1 MDRVHLLQLRD
12 QLRGELAT
20 HEKLAET
27 LRNGLAAIEVLLE
40 RPAPATPE
48 PAPAMPAVT
57 EASPV
62 IPNPQPAGDATTSPD
77 STIVAPEP
85 EASDGVPPVGS
96 EAVERL
102 LVENPGRWF
111 GVRELTARQIE
122 RGWTPKSADPVS
134 AVRAAANR
142 LVASKPN
149 LFVREQGRYRY
160 QGQQSS
166 LNGDG
171 PETVKVQASA
181 SPADQQQAIADRQTG
196 GDWRNLARTEAVAR
210 MLAVIGEPASPVNLS
225 RMLKGVG
232 RDDPPLAV
240 GKALDHLKRRNRA
253 TTVGRGGWVLTD
265 RGDPKTS
272 LPTNDLT
279 EETEVNDDQEM
290 SPAVLAFTGDSRQ
303 PDKFPD
309 QPT

>member
-12 QLRGELAT
+12 QLRGELST
-20 HEKLAET
+20 TEKLVET

-40 RPAPATPE
+40 RAAPATPE

-62 IPNPQPAGDATTSPD
+62 FPNPQLGGDAVASSD
-77 STIVAPEP
+77 STIVAPQP
-85 EASDGVPPVGS
+85 EASDEVPPVGA

-122 RGWTPKSADPVS
+122 RRWTPKSADPVS

-160 QGQQSS
+160 QGQVGQQPSA
-166 LNGDG
+166 NGDG
-171 PETVKVQASA
+171 PETVQA
-181 SPADQQQAIADRQTG
+181 PAAADRATTVADG
-196 GDWRNLARTEAVAR
+196 PISGEWRTLPRTEAVAR
-210 MLAVIGEPASPVNLS
+210 MLAKAREPASPSNLS
-225 RMLKGVG
+225 RMLQEVG
-232 RDDPPLAV
+232 RRDDTPLAV
-240 GKALDHLKRRNRA
+240 GKALNHLYRQQRA
-253 TTVGRGGWVLTD
+253 NTVERAKWVLTD
-265 RGDPKTS
+265 QDDMPAQVS
-272 LPTNDLT
+272 
-279 EETEVNDDQEM
+279 EYDQEAATQLEGLR
-290 SPAVLAFTGDSRQ
+290 SEHPGPHRVVSDGSIPED
-303 PDKFPD
+303 
-309 QPT
+309 